1 MAETKKNQPT
11 VIRNSRGLSIA
22 GTRITLYQIMDY
34 INAEWSPKLIRQWL
48 GLTDKQMS
56 DVTEY
61 IKTHTAE
68 VEAEYRE
75 VIRQAEEH
83 RRYWEEYNRERFAA
97 IAALPP
103 KPGQEAIRAKLQ
115 AKKAELGML

>member
-1 MAETKKNQPT
+1 MKIQPT

-56 DVTEY
+56 DVMEY
-61 IKTHTAE
+61 INTHTSE
-68 VEAEYRE
+68 VQVEYRE
-75 VIRQAEEH
+75 VLRQAEEH

-103 KPGQEAIRAKLQ
+103 RPGQEAIRAKLQ

>member
-1 MAETKKNQPT
+1 
-11 VIRNSRGLSIA
+11 
-22 GTRITLYQIMDY
+22 MDY

-56 DVTEY
+56 DVMEY

-103 KPGQEAIRAKLQ
+103 KPGQEAIRDKLR

>member
-1 MAETKKNQPT
+1 M
-11 VIRNSRGLSIA
+11 
-22 GTRITLYQIMDY
+22 
-34 INAEWSPKLIRQWL
+34 
-48 GLTDKQMS
+48 
-56 DVTEY
+56 EY

-103 KPGQEAIRAKLQ
+103 KPGQEAIRDKLR